1 MPQPAH
7 KYLIQMETGRIY
19 GWSQYLAV
27 RPDMAPYDEKT
38 FGEPNAEGKSPVL
51 SKKADAD
58 EGDEKKDKDEE
69 KDDAKNHK
77 GAAKK

>member
-1 MPQPAH
+1 MPQANQH

-19 GWSQYLAV
+19 HWNQYLAV
-27 RPDMAPYDEKT
+27 RADMAPYDEKT

-51 SKKADAD
+51 SKKD
-58 EGDEKKDKDEE
+58 GDEADDKKDKDEE